1 MIYTLEGV
9 SQSYD
14 ILHELKK
21 FKGHFLKVEK
31 AHTYSYSA
39 SPLVVPK
46 LNSYLVS
53 WMGSNLVAPTSALP

>member
-31 AHTYSYSA
+31 AHTYSYVLYHGDFESF
-39 SPLVVPK
+39 
-46 LNSYLVS
+46 
-53 WMGSNLVAPTSALP
+53 